1 MAVLEGVTHYS
12 HVYSNYIKDGSLPEI
27 AVCDCLHRTGNGGD
41 ESHRGQHQR
50 GNEVLYMLT
59 LCCKY
64 LTSYHIPDRSQLSMR
79 FRSAS
84 TQKSFPSLLSTTS
97 ATGRIKPVVK
107 STSLSV
113 PSRAAR
119 SILGALSCML
129 VKYMYLRTQTAPLNW
144 ELQGQGMPLC
154 AVSCNL
160 CCKREWF
167 HRHGCGD
174 CSQVQRSRTK
184 HMLTDTLNLKLIGFI
199 SRPQSASAVLH
210 STLLLQSWGL

>member
-1 MAVLEGVTHYS
+1 MKKKRLRGGDLGVPWLTVLSEHIKSQMAVLEGVSHYS
-12 HVYSNYIKDGSLPEI
+12 HVYSNHIKDGNPPAI

-41 ESHRGQHQR
+41 EIQQGQHQR
-50 GNEVLYMLT
+50 GNDVLYMLT
-59 LCCKY
+59 PCCKCF
-64 LTSYHIPDRSQLSMR
+64 TSYHIPDRSQLSMR

-129 VKYMYLRTQTAPLNW
+129 VKYMYLETETAPLNW
-144 ELQGQGMPLC
+144 ELQGEAIPLC
-154 AVSCNL
+154 T
-160 CCKREWF
+160 
-167 HRHGCGD
+167 HGL
-174 CSQVQRSRTK
+174 VP
-184 HMLTDTLNLKLIGFI
+184 TL
-199 SRPQSASAVLH
+199 
-210 STLLLQSWGL
+210 

>member
-1 MAVLEGVTHYS
+1 MAVLESVNHYS
-12 HVYSNYIKDGSLPEI
+12 HVYSNYIKDESPAAT

-41 ESHRGQHQR
+41 ESHPGQHQR
-50 GNEVLYMLT
+50 ENDVLYVLT
-59 LCCKY
+59 LCCKC

-129 VKYMYLRTQTAPLNW
+129 VKYMYLRMETA
-144 ELQGQGMPLC
+144 
-154 AVSCNL
+154 
-160 CCKREWF
+160 
-167 HRHGCGD
+167 
-174 CSQVQRSRTK
+174 
-184 HMLTDTLNLKLIGFI
+184 
-199 SRPQSASAVLH
+199 
-210 STLLLQSWGL
+210 LLS